1 MRAALLHNTGDE
13 KLEIIDDL
21 EVDAPGPGEVTI
33 KIEATGVCHSDLH
46 AMQGSLPQP
55 APFVPG
61 HEGAGTISAVGD
73 GVTDLAVGDH
83 VVVAWSPPC
92 GKCNNCVE
100 RKQPHLCVMIQ
111 FAIAGTPRFTRNG
124 EPVFGMAGTGTF
136 AEYLTVPQ
144 EAAVKIFAAEVFVG
158 LTFLHQLGVPLQEGP
173 KLQRDLPGDAVE
185 EHMRAAVVRDSD
197 RELVGERADLPRARN
212 AERQMRELLNPQAR
226 GRCEVGDLLRRSA
239 QPAHLGAGQ
248 HGVELLVQSGAG
260 ANSAIDDEGRLTE
273 TRSDIQSAFGDWE
286 SIREKVSELAARAP
300 ERIDT
305 DVLAALRTAERNPGG
320 CSDAE
325 YLALATADG
334 PALDAIAALATRH
347 ADQPMLSRKKVFSW
361 AECFI
366 TSPFLGLAA
375 DSTRAPCRAR
385 ASVVVKK
392 NDTAIMCAGL

>member
-13 KLEIIDDL
+13 TLEIVDDV

-73 GVTDLAVGDH
+73 GVADLVVGDH

-144 EAAVKIFAAEVFVG
+144 EAAVKIDDDIPFEIASLIGCGVSTGVGAAINTAKVEPGSKVVVFGCGGVG
-158 LTFLHQLGVPLQEGP
+158 IAAIQGAHVAGASIIVAVDLNEDKLELAKTFGATHGCKPDDLAALQAELTGDGFDYAFEAIG
-173 KLQRDLPGDAVE
+173 LPVT
-185 EHMRAAVVRDSD
+185 MRAAYDAVR
-197 RELVGERADLPRARN
+197 RGGTACVIGVGAMDK
-212 AERQMRELLNPQAR
+212 
-226 GRCEVGDLLRRSA
+226 EVSFNGFEIFFSEKNFMGSYYGSVD
-239 QPAHLGAGQ
+239 
-248 HGVELLVQSGAG
+248 V
-260 ANSAIDDEGRLTE
+260 
-273 TRSDIQSAFGDWE
+273 RSDFHRLLSLWKSGQLNLDGMITNRMKIDEINEAFDIMKKGAA
-286 SIREKVSELAARAP
+286 IRTV
-300 ERIDT
+300 
-305 DVLAALRTAERNPGG
+305 
-320 CSDAE
+320 
-325 YLALATADG
+325 
-334 PALDAIAALATRH
+334 
-347 ADQPMLSRKKVFSW
+347 
-361 AECFI
+361 I
-366 TSPFLGLAA
+366 TF
-375 DSTRAPCRAR
+375 
-385 ASVVVKK
+385 
-392 NDTAIMCAGL
+392 